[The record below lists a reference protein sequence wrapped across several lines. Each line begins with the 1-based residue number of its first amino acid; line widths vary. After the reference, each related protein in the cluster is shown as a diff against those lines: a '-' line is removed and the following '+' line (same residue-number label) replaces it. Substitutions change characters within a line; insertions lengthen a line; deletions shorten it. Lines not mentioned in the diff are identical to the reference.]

1 MPTQI
6 FVDTNDGLGRL
17 MIVDDT
23 ETIGDLKIRI
33 ADEIGTSLDNQI
45 WQDGFIEKEGFKISK
60 IVLKHVVLCFVFSPF
75 QVQNFQRFME
85 TITNTI
91 NSSNL
96 FSEEADAR
104 GSEKSMVEV
113 EKVMTYKQKIQME
126 RDNQVCF
133 QIGGAKRKSENSE
146 GYENRNQR
154 IRKLENT
161 FRALAASVAVS
172 AVKCNSVDDMLT
184 AFDTA
189 RANLDASP
197 EEAARQTFDKLTMED
212 ISKFVKTVMT
222 SHGLGTRTS
231 MLSHFNSLSEMKE
244 TIKLC
249 EAQPQ
254 RFVELMLVKNFA
266 SNDGSIE
273 WDKVVDF
280 AKKKQTNTTGTG
292 TGAEKEDSDE
302 EMIPAENDD
311 ETGGGGGGL
320 KTPKKGR
327 GRPPKAN
334 TTT

>member
-1 MPTQI
+1 
-6 FVDTNDGLGRL
+6 

-45 WQDGFIEKEGFKISK
+45 W
-60 IVLKHVVLCFVFSPF
+60 

-292 TGAEKEDSDE
+292 AEKEDSDE
-302 EMIPAENDD
+302 KMIPAENDD

>member
-45 WQDGFIEKEGFKISK
+45 W
-60 IVLKHVVLCFVFSPF
+60 

-189 RANLDASP
+189 RANLDALP

-273 WDKVVDF
+273 WDKVVNF
-280 AKKKQTNTTGTG
+280 AKKKQTNTTG